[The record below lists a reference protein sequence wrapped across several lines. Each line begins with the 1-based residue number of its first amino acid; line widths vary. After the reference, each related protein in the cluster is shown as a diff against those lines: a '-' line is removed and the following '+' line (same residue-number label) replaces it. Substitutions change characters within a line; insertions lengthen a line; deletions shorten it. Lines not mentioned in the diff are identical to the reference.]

1 MDRSSS
7 YIIETLRL
15 GLRRWV
21 AADLP
26 PFIRMNRD
34 AAVMQY
40 FPHLYSPDESVAMVR
55 RIDAF
60 FDANGYGLYALEL
73 RSTGAF
79 IGYTGFA
86 RPSFDSWFT
95 PCVEIGWR
103 LRHEAW
109 GQGYA
114 TEAALACLDHGFGP
128 LGLKEVFSFTAVLNT
143 PSQKVM
149 QRIGMARLGEFD
161 HPRLEPGHRLRR
173 HVLYKIEKQAPLSSP
188 VQQDP

>member
-7 YIIETLRL
+7 YIIGTKRL

-21 AADLP
+21 KADLS

-34 AAVMQY
+34 PVVMQY
-40 FPHLYSPDESVAMVR
+40 FPHLYSPEESVAMVR
-55 RIDAF
+55 RIEAF

-86 RPSFDSWFT
+86 QPSFDSWFT

-103 LRHEAW
+103 LRQEAW

-114 TEAALACLDHGFGP
+114 TEAALACLDHGFGAV
-128 LGLKEVFSFTAVLNT
+128 GLKEVYSFTAALNI
-143 PSQKVM
+143 PSEKVM
-149 QRIGMARLGEFD
+149 QRIGMTKLGEFD
-161 HPRLEPGHRLRR
+161 HPRLESGHRLRR
-173 HVLYKIEKQAPLSSP
+173 HVLYKIEQPTPLSSLRF
-188 VQQDP
+188 